1 MINLILLNI
10 FVSTFMLSLILITQ
24 IVNYPLFLKVNFSNL
39 ETYHSDYVKRIS
51 LIVMPFMMLELLVA
65 LLLLIYLESLQSIFS
80 IILLIAIFLST
91 YFIQVPIH
99 SKITNNTNTLIL
111 KKLIN
116 TNWLRTIPWFLKC
129 IISFNILLMEVL

>member
-24 IVNYPLFLKVNFSNL
+24 IVSYPLFLKVNFSNL

-51 LIVMPFMMLELLVA
+51 LIVMPFMMVELLVA

-80 IILLIAIFLST
+80 MILLIAIFLST

-99 SKITNNTNTLIL
+99 SKITNSTNTLIL

-116 TNWLRTIPWFLKC
+116 TNWLRTIPWVLKC